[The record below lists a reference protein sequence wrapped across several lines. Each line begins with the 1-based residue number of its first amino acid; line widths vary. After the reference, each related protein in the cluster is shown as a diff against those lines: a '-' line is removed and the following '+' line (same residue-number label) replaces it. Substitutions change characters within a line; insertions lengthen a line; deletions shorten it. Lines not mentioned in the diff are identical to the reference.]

1 VKVLDVNPEEER
13 ISLSVKQAGESPF
26 NKFIDAHSTGDV
38 LTGTVKRLVDFGAF
52 VEVEPGVEG
61 LVHISEIAHEHV
73 NVPGDVLK
81 EDQEIEVKIIG
92 LDKDNEK
99 ISLSIKALE
108 SAPPKSKQPK
118 REENARVYTDDTEDD
133 APTLGDV
140 FGDRFKNLDL

>member
-1 VKVLDVNPEEER
+1 MR
-13 ISLSVKQAGESPF
+13 LSIKQPGESPF
-26 NKFIDAHSTGDV
+26 DQFIDAHSVGDT

-52 VEVEPGVEG
+52 VEVASGVEG

-73 NVPGDVLK
+73 NVPQDVLK
-81 EDQEIEVKIIG
+81 EEEEVTVKIIG

-108 SAPPKSKQPK
+108 DAPERPRQEK
-118 REENARVYTDDTEDD
+118 RESNTQVYTDDSEDD

>member
-1 VKVLDVNPEEER
+1 R
-13 ISLSVKQAGESPF
+13 ISLSIKQAGESPF
-26 NKFIDAHSTGDV
+26 NKFIDTHNTGDV

-81 EDQEIEVKIIG
+81 EEQQIEVKIIG

-108 SAPPKSKQPK
+108 TAPAKPKQAK
-118 REENARVYTDDTEDD
+118 REENTQVYTDDNDDD

-140 FGDRFKNLDL
+140 F